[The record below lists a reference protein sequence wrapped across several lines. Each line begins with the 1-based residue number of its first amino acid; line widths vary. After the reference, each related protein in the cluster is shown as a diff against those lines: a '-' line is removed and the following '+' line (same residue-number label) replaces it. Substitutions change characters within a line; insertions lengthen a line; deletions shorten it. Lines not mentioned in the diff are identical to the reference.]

1 MAPSIPTHRPVLTAT
16 RAALLVAVVACASSV
31 YMALASAK
39 TQGAQGTEWVTAAGA
54 CPAVDS
60 QHAAR

>member
-1 MAPSIPTHRPVLTAT
+1 MTPT

-39 TQGAQGTEWVTAAGA
+39 VQAAQGTEWITDAGA
-54 CPAVDS
+54 CSTADAKHVA
-60 QHAAR
+60 Q

>member
-1 MAPSIPTHRPVLTAT
+1 MAPSIPTHRPLMTPT

-39 TQGAQGTEWVTAAGA
+39 VQAAQGTEWITDAGA
-54 CPAVDS
+54 CSTADAKHVA
-60 QHAAR
+60 Q